1 MRGYRESGPVSQV
14 DAPADLRAR
23 LAESR
28 ILVAPGCY
36 DALSACLV
44 ERTGFECAYLS
55 GASIAYTRLGRP
67 DVGLFG
73 LETVAS
79 VLESI
84 RERVS
89 IPLIVDADTG
99 FGNALNVQR
108 TVRVLEARGASA
120 IQLEDQQMPK
130 RCGHLAGKSLVS
142 AAEMVGKIRAAC
154 DARASAT
161 TLVVAR
167 TDAVAVDGLEAAI
180 ERAARYAEAGADV
193 LFVEAL
199 PDLGAMRSAVE
210 QLQGCAPLLA
220 NMVEGGR
227 TPSMSCGELEA
238 LGFSL
243 AIFPG
248 SLVRIQTAAALACLE
263 SLQRD
268 GTTIAVRDRMLDF
281 RQLNALMET
290 DALLTDAARYDPD
303 RIT

>member
-1 MRGYRESGPVSQV
+1 M
-14 DAPADLRAR
+14 PAADPARQLRSR
-23 LAESR
+23 LAAPG
-28 ILVAPGCY
+28 IVVAPGCY

-73 LETVAS
+73 LETVAN

-84 RERVS
+84 RERVA
-89 IPLIVDADTG
+89 IPVIVDADTG

-130 RCGHLAGKSLVS
+130 RCGHLTGKSLVG
-142 AAEMVGKIRAAC
+142 AAEMVGKIHAAC
-154 DARASAT
+154 DARASAD

-167 TDAVAVDGLEAAI
+167 TDAVAVEGLGAAI
-180 ERAARYAEAGADV
+180 ERATRYAEAGADV

-199 PDLGAMRSAVE
+199 PDVAAMRSTVE
-210 QLQGCAPLLA
+210 QLRGRAPLLA

-227 TPSMSCGELEA
+227 TPSMTCRELED
-238 LGFSL
+238 LGFAL

-248 SLVRIQTAAALACLE
+248 SLVRMQTAAALACLE

-268 GTTIAVRDRMLDF
+268 GTTAAVRDRMLDF
-281 RQLNALMET
+281 RQLNALMGT
-290 DALLTDAARYDPD
+290 DALLEGAARYDPD

>member
-1 MRGYRESGPVSQV
+1 VSQA

-79 VLESI
+79 VLDSI

-199 PDLGAMRSAVE
+199 PDLAAMRSAVE

-227 TPSMSCGELEA
+227 TPPMTCDELEA

-268 GTTIAVRDRMLDF
+268 GTTTAVRDRMLDF
-281 RQLNALMET
+281 RPLNALMGT
-290 DALLTDAARYDPD
+290 DALLADAARYDPD